1 MNKGNVYI
9 VHCIDAEGPLYEPIQ
24 ATFDR
29 IRNIFGYEFEPRRD
43 ILQKLQRA
51 EIPLTEKNEKDVAI
65 MLLESRIRNHSS
77 FDQIEEMLDIICSDN
92 FRQHLPD
99 SKGNGWK
106 YNWFCLDHVGFNG
119 LNPRR
124 RIAGYHSI
132 FDFYIDKV
140 KGSQDSIHWHYH
152 PLPFT
157 DNYNDSGYTYLN
169 SSNIWEI
176 LARKIIERNWFPS
189 AFRAGF
195 HTERPDS
202 NWFLEQWIP
211 FDYSNQSTKN
221 LKNSQPDLSEGR
233 YGDWRH
239 APIDWYPYHPDHDDY
254 QSIGNCR
261 RWITRCLNIDARIR
275 EITQNDVDDAFIR
288 ADFGNDAIL
297 AFCDH
302 DFRDMEQDVNK
313 MQKMIFN
320 AKRKYMDVDYYYED
334 PISACRKAL
343 NLKPIDP
350 ILNCNL
356 INFSRDKVLLDVY
369 AQNTIFGP
377 QPFLAVEGFGNRFIW
392 ENFDKHSNSHWSFTF
407 DNNNIPFESVKNIG
421 IAANSP
427 EGVTDVINI
436 TNNGKISCF
445 RYNS

>member
-140 KGSQDSIHWHYH
+140 KHYPLIGRIVVHLQPKRQHWMPGHLWPAVLQDGIAHQ
-152 PLPFT
+152 
-157 DNYNDSGYTYLN
+157 
-169 SSNIWEI
+169 E
-176 LARKIIERNWFPS
+176 AR
-189 AFRAGF
+189 
-195 HTERPDS
+195 
-202 NWFLEQWIP
+202 
-211 FDYSNQSTKN
+211 
-221 LKNSQPDLSEGR
+221 
-233 YGDWRH
+233 WRGGVLQ
-239 APIDWYPYHPDHDDY
+239 
-254 QSIGNCR
+254 QSI
-261 RWITRCLNIDARIR
+261 T
-275 EITQNDVDDAFIR
+275 
-288 ADFGNDAIL
+288 
-297 AFCDH
+297 
-302 DFRDMEQDVNK
+302 
-313 MQKMIFN
+313 
-320 AKRKYMDVDYYYED
+320 
-334 PISACRKAL
+334 
-343 NLKPIDP
+343 
-350 ILNCNL
+350 
-356 INFSRDKVLLDVY
+356 
-369 AQNTIFGP
+369 
-377 QPFLAVEGFGNRFIW
+377 
-392 ENFDKHSNSHWSFTF
+392 
-407 DNNNIPFESVKNIG
+407 
-421 IAANSP
+421 
-427 EGVTDVINI
+427 
-436 TNNGKISCF
+436 
-445 RYNS
+445 